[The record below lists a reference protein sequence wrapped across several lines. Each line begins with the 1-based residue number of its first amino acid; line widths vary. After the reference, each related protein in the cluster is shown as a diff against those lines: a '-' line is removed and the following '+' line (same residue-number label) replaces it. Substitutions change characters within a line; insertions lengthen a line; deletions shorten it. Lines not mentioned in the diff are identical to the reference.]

1 MCPSGFALQW
11 ISTPSIHGEGL
22 TLNSPIFES
31 LSFFYSENSNE
42 DFSDELEIDPG
53 TLFVP
58 QRGILGDYPLGD
70 CHAARVCDFPSHLI
84 AG

>member
-22 TLNSPIFES
+22 TLNSPVFVS

-53 TLFVP
+53 TLVRTP
-58 QRGILGDYPLGD
+58 EGYPGRLPVRGLSCCQGL
-70 CHAARVCDFPSHLI
+70 
-84 AG
+84 